1 VTDVVVDAEDIIRD
15 WAAAWLAARPG
26 GGRVSTEA
34 PANLNDVL
42 PYIQVA
48 RIGGRERDYVLDT
61 ASVAFDVFAASRP
74 AARALAVA
82 LRNAVLLE
90 LAGSVTGGAFI
101 TKTRTLSAPAWRPWN
116 NTTVRRFGAVYDITL
131 KPANN

>member
-1 VTDVVVDAEDIIRD
+1 VTDVAVDAEDIIRD
-15 WAAAWLAARPG
+15 WAAAWLASRPG

-34 PANLNDVL
+34 PANLNEVL

-61 ASVAFDVFAASRP
+61 ASVAFDVFASTRP